1 MLNKLLQVYENKI
14 LSEKTKKDLGWL
26 GWGYIILG
34 VVCLVSFLI
43 FEIIHSY
50 VAAVI
55 SITLLV
61 VVSVAFIIVSN
72 KLFKY
77 DEQNLKQYK
86 TETVDKF
93 QEILKETGLYGEKTI
108 KVIISQCEEYE
119 NDKGEIFWG
128 ERFKAVFT
136 LVIYPVMTAVAA
148 VIVKNM
154 SDHIMIE
161 WSIFIIG
168 MIIIVYVMI
177 ALIYPVIADYTN
189 KYKRIAKMMRQ
200 DLEYILAIKEQQ
212 EI

>member
-1 MLNKLLQVYENKI
+1 M
-14 LSEKTKKDLGWL
+14 
-26 GWGYIILG
+26 G

-93 QEILKETGLYGEKTI
+93 QEILKETG
-108 KVIISQCEEYE
+108 VIWRK
-119 NDKGEIFWG
+119 NNKG
-128 ERFKAVFT
+128 
-136 LVIYPVMTAVAA
+136 Y
-148 VIVKNM
+148 
-154 SDHIMIE
+154 
-161 WSIFIIG
+161 
-168 MIIIVYVMI
+168 
-177 ALIYPVIADYTN
+177 N
-189 KYKRIAKMMRQ
+189 KPM
-200 DLEYILAIKEQQ
+200 
-212 EI
+212 